1 MAVIYGTQGRDFLE
15 GMGLDDI
22 IQGWAKFGDQS
33 TDLSDQL
40 IGGGGN
46 DELSGGDDRDQLEGG
61 DGDDTLSGGDGA
73 DRLSGDEDDDQ
84 LDGGQGDDQLEGGDG
99 GDVLKGERG
108 DDRLEGGDGR
118 DRFEF
123 SRTYDTDRIVDFK
136 DDVDTIVLDGA
147 RLGVTSKADALSL
160 ATVVNGNTVFTF
172 DTGDVLI
179 VENIADPNL
188 LANDIDIF

>member
-15 GMGLDDI
+15 GMGQDDI

-61 DGDDTLSGGDGA
+61 DGDDTLSGGLGDDRLSGGDGA
-73 DRLSGDEDDDQ
+73 DRLSGDE
-84 LDGGQGDDQLEGGDG
+84 GDDKLSGGS
-99 GDVLKGERG
+99 
-108 DDRLEGGDGR
+108 GR

-123 SRTYDTDRIVDFK
+123 SRDYDMDTITDFK
-136 DDVDTIVLDGA
+136 DDVDTIVLDGT
-147 RLGVTSKADALSL
+147 RLGVTSKTDALSR
-160 ATVVNGNTVFTF
+160 ATVVDGNTVFTF

-179 VENIADPNL
+179 VENIADPTL
-188 LANDIDIF
+188 LRDDLAIV

>member
-61 DGDDTLSGGDGA
+61 DGDDTLSGGLGD
-73 DRLSGDEDDDQ
+73 DTLSG
-84 LDGGQGDDQLEGGDG
+84 GG
-99 GDVLKGERG
+99 
-108 DDRLEGGDGR
+108 GR

-123 SRTYDTDRIVDFK
+123 SRDYARDTITDFK
-136 DDVDTIVLDGA
+136 DDVDTIVLDGT
-147 RLGVTSKADALSL
+147 RLGVTSKADALSR
-160 ATVVNGNTVFTF
+160 ATVVDGNTVFTF

-179 VENIADPNL
+179 VENIADPTL
-188 LANDIDIF
+188 LRDDLAIV